1 MPDLRLLLLV
11 NVTIAPEHLEKFT
24 LYYNDHIPT
33 SLTIPGYLWG
43 QRYVSLSDP
52 ARFLAL
58 YQVRSPE
65 DLETMLD
72 WKSPRLHPTARSE
85 FAMWQR
91 LPGMSNSITN
101 VYEQIM
107 GTPLDEPL
115 LRSDRPI
122 SMVMADVDP
131 AHEEEWN
138 RWYTDSHVPNL
149 LKIPG
154 YAMAG
159 RFRTLGHPVTNNFN
173 SGPRYLAPLRVRERR
188 GDSLPGRW
196 RTDAPSGP
204 RGVPELEAHRRSPH
218 PELLMGILQNDLQA
232 LQVAGDVDSSHIE
245 CFPV

>member
-11 NVTIAPEHLEKFT
+11 NVTIAPEHLEEFT
-24 LYYNDHIPT
+24 LYYNDHIPA

-138 RWYTDSHVPNL
+138 RWYTDSRVPNL

-173 SGPRYLAPLRVRERR
+173 SGPRYLALYECESDEVIP
-188 GDSLPGRW
+188 SLAYGAQMRHQAQEEFQNW
-196 RTDAPSGP
+196 KRIG
-204 RGVPELEAHRRSPH
+204 EPH
-218 PELLMGILQNDLQA
+218 TRNFSWGFYKMISKHFKWQET
-232 LQVAGDVDSSHIE
+232 
-245 CFPV
+245 